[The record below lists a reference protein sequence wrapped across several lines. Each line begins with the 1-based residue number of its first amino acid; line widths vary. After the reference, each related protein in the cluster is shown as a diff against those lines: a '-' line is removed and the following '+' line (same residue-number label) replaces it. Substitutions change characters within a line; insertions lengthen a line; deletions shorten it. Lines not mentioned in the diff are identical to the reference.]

1 MPEATPT
8 THQALRGRIQ
18 TYFYGLP
25 TLSEYRTNHQY
36 FLYRTK
42 YKDSTTPS
50 PLINTRCMLGA
61 LLGSLLDVLRYPIP
75 NHPRH
80 TPRLFAPRF
89 AVRILHA
96 VRGKSGLRGSPPRLT
111 ISRKLLDIG
120 NRMCGLGHEGSE
132 DSMRQPGAASS
143 SKH

>member
-1 MPEATPT
+1 MFFC
-8 THQALRGRIQ
+8 
-18 TYFYGLP
+18 Y
-25 TLSEYRTNHQY
+25 
-36 FLYRTK
+36 
-42 YKDSTTPS
+42 
-50 PLINTRCMLGA
+50 
-61 LLGSLLDVLRYPIP
+61 P

-89 AVRILHA
+89 AFRICMHDA
-96 VRGKSGLRGSPPRLT
+96 VRGKSGLGGSPPRLT